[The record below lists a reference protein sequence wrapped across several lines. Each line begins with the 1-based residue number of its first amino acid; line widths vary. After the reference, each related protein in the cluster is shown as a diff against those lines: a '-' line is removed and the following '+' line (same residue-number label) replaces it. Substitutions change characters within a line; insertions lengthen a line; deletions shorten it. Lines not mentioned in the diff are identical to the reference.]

1 MNRLLTA
8 ALGVVLLP
16 AALSTSADM
25 TAQTRQNPFLAPYN
39 TPFEIPPFDKITYGD
54 YLPAIEQG
62 IAEQKKEIETI
73 ANNPAT
79 PTFDNTILAMEK
91 SGALLQRVMLVFG
104 SLDETDNNEQMTAI
118 SEKAIRWQRRQL
130 MRSR

>member
-1 MNRLLTA
+1 MATISPQSSR
-8 ALGVVLLP
+8 
-16 AALSTSADM
+16 
-25 TAQTRQNPFLAPYN
+25 
-39 TPFEIPPFDKITYGD
+39 
-54 YLPAIEQG
+54 G

-118 SEKAIRWQRRQL
+118 SEKAYP
-130 MRSR
+130 MAAAAADERSR